1 MKLMYLLI
9 NVRTLAQVTGKD
21 LQFLHFNVRLTLS
34 LIIYKLKPVTATA
47 IAMLK

>member
-21 LQFLHFNVRLTLS
+21 LHFNVRLTLS